1 MACCMDYM
9 DYALRI
15 PTQMLIGYFVHCT
28 YIHMHITKQ
37 PVGHGFWDVRQ
48 TIVICKK
55 TGQLWIL
62 DKCWKLD
69 QNEEPL
75 YLLRMQKEAKHS
87 KNQLYI
93 IFCVPTHYIPTRAT
107 TSHPSIHSNSA
118 NRKWQRKT
126 FTIMSQLRVRQIVT
140 LYFIY

>member
-1 MACCMDYM
+1 MACCMDYGLCTAHSHSNVNWVFCALHIHT
-9 DYALRI
+9 YAHYETASWSWFLGR
-15 PTQMLIGYFVHCT
+15 QVDQVYAKRQVNSGYSINVGSQ
-28 YIHMHITKQ
+28 TKMK
-37 PVGHGFWDVRQ
+37 RA
-48 TIVICKK
+48 II
-55 TGQLWIL
+55 
-62 DKCWKLD
+62 
-69 QNEEPL
+69 
-75 YLLRMQKEAKHS
+75 LRMQKEAKHY